1 MEELKEYI
9 ESVLINIE
17 GVNQFNYLIDESEL
31 DGIQERKSGF
41 VGLSFSNVVNN
52 SQGNEVITTS
62 FIFENYLDQ
71 ERFTFLY
78 QMDVLKKIIGEFKR
92 TVLLSKKYEFPN
104 EWNLETF
111 TNRSVNATCGYFINM
126 NVIIL
131 GSNNC
136 TVAK

>member
-1 MEELKEYI
+1 
-9 ESVLINIE
+9 
-17 GVNQFNYLIDESEL
+17 
-31 DGIQERKSGF
+31 
-41 VGLSFSNVVNN
+41 
-52 SQGNEVITTS
+52 
-62 FIFENYLDQ
+62 
-71 ERFTFLY
+71 
-78 QMDVLKKIIGEFKR
+78 MDVLKKIIGEFKR